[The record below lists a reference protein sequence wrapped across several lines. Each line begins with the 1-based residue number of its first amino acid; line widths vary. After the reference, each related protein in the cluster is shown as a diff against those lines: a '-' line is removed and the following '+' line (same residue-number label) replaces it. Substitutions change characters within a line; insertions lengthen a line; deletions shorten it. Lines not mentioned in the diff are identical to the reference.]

1 MELMGFDL
9 AKLERELTLL
19 QYELVK
25 PDAEKLL
32 ERGYTPVRVA
42 ALMFRYGFVFGRKLL
57 KDSQK
62 ERRRQRME
70 NQSKAEEQEIES
82 QTSGDN
88 EGSI

>member
-42 ALMFRYGFVFGRKLL
+42 ALMFR
-57 KDSQK
+57 
-62 ERRRQRME
+62 
-70 NQSKAEEQEIES
+70 
-82 QTSGDN
+82 
-88 EGSI
+88 